1 MRRAAR
7 GGLLAATLLLAS
19 LLTSACTVAER
30 LREVGSEPELRPID
44 NPVQRKGYR
53 PVSLPMPEPEPPGS
67 AGPSSLW
74 RSGARG
80 FFKDQR
86 ARRVGDIL
94 TVQVTISDKAQLSN
108 ESSRARENADDLGMG
123 RMLGLETRL
132 DNILPS
138 PSSQPIDPTS
148 LVAAGSS
155 MSNLGRGS
163 VEREEEV
170 RLDLAA
176 LITQVLPNGN
186 LVVEGRQEVRVNFE
200 VREIQVA
207 GVVRPEDI
215 TPLNTISHEKIAE
228 LRVGYGGRGQIT
240 DVQQPRYGA
249 QILDILLPY

>member
-1 MRRAAR
+1 MRWPLLFPPPA
-7 GGLLAATLLLAS
+7 GLLAMLLVAG
-19 LLTSACTVAER
+19 CTVAER
-30 LREVGSEPELRPID
+30 LQQVGSPPPLRPID
-44 NPVQRKGYR
+44 NPVDRGGYR
-53 PVSLPMPEPEPPGS
+53 PVTLPMPEPEPQTS

-94 TVQVTISDKAQLSN
+94 TVQVTISDKAELNNQSTR
-108 ESSRARENADDLGMG
+108 SRKNADDLGLS
-123 RMLGLETRL
+123 RVLGLETRF
-132 DNILPS
+132 DNVLPS
-138 PSSQPIDPTS
+138 PSSSPIDPAS

-155 MSNLGRGS
+155 MSNLGRGA
-163 VEREEEV
+163 VEREEQI
-170 RLDLAA
+170 RLNVAA

-200 VREIQVA
+200 IREILVA

-215 TPLNTISHEKIAE
+215 TPRNTITHEKIAE